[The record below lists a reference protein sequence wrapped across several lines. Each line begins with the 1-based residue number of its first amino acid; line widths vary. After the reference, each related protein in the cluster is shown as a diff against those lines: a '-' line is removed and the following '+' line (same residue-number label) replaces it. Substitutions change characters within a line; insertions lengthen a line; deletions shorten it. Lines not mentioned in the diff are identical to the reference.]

1 MSGFSQI
8 HRVQESGAS
17 CSCIFSLGEA
27 DAKAKTYSDLVRGY
41 IERKRK
47 ELIAKGDNSP
57 IDLRFLDATGRNLN
71 LSGVNLSHCD
81 FTGANL
87 TGAVL
92 SGCLTNNTN
101 FTNATL
107 TECKMHAMRGKKT
120 QFNNATLFKCHLA
133 GAIFEESSFVEAKL
147 NGCETD
153 SSVEFRSCNFNL
165 CRFNYCDMKGVTFSD
180 PNMLFTRM
188 TYCNLGGTKFL
199 SPALCIDGANTYQG
213 KKIKKD
219 IDKYL
224 PDRAS
229 KMRLIGC
236 KYDSKT
242 QIDACYKGIKYDRV
256 ADQYLSLAGL
266 TLAVTGFEYAIDQA
280 KELKEHVFSPLKTAV
295 IGAIAP
301 HMPHMPDFASYLPHF
316 TDNHFLTTAAVS
328 TIAVAFVGVG
338 TAVLKHVITEKS
350 VDWMRE
356 ALAEASGFLKKSV
369 MWTTNSAS
377 RLKDAALLLGDQKQI
392 RMVYHALEKT
402 SLGKQPGVIKAAL
415 RIMKHSMS
423 GSDEASAMVVC
434 DRKHF
439 ARALNYLSVR
449 RPAKDINL
457 IMSPNITGYSKKS
470 PSVLNLN
477 ADGTSE
483 AFWYSNDLE
492 ADRMM
497 PRAIV
502 RYDKHGAPLLKESF
516 IVTAKTP
523 STPKEIREGDIQ
535 GRHPTPSDLDA
546 LYAKNMETVMAS
558 FRQRIIYSHQLDGT
572 HFSYNP
578 NTHYV
583 EEGKKHSIIVRRLR
597 KGEIDNPDGVA
608 ILPLKGEGFFLRK
621 NREGLFLRKNRV
633 LMAEDSELIEKSKAK
648 SKVVRYSQQ
657 RSLSKDTVDPHHA
670 TRIEPKL
677 DAPSKTRPEKQARA
691 SDTSPAFGM

>member
-17 CSCIFSLGEA
+17 RSCIFSLGET
-27 DAKAKTYSDLVRGY
+27 DAKAKNYSDLVRGY

-92 SGCLTNNTN
+92 SGCLVNNTN

-120 QFNNATLFKCHLA
+120 RFNNATLFKCHLA
-133 GAIFEESSFVEAKL
+133 GAVFEESSFVEANL

-165 CRFNYCDMKGVTFSD
+165 CRFNYCNMKGVTFSD

-199 SPALCIDGANTYQG
+199 SPALCVDGANTYQG

-242 QIDACYKGIKYDRV
+242 QIDACYKGITYDRV
-256 ADQYLSLAGL
+256 ADQFLSIVGL
-266 TLAVTGFEYAIDQA
+266 TCAVTGFECAIDQA
-280 KELKEHVFSPLKTAV
+280 KELKEHVLGPLKTVA
-295 IGAIAP
+295 IDAIAP
-301 HMPHMPDFASYLPHF
+301 YMPDVSSYLPHF
-316 TDNHFLTTAAVS
+316 ADNHFLTTAAVS
-328 TIAVAFVGVG
+328 TAAVAFVGVG

-439 ARALNYLSVR
+439 ARALNYLSVK

-483 AFWYSNDLE
+483 AFWYSNDIE

-502 RYDKHGAPLLKESF
+502 RYDKNGAPLLKESF

-535 GRHPTPSDLDA
+535 GRHPTLSDLDT

-558 FRQRIIYSHQLDGT
+558 FRQRIIYSHQFDGT

-583 EEGKKHSIIVRRLR
+583 EEGRKHSIIVRRLR

-621 NREGLFLRKNRV
+621 NRV
-633 LMAEDSELIEKSKAK
+633 LMTEDSELIEKSKGKAK
-648 SKVVRYSQQ
+648 AVQYSQQ

-677 DAPSKTRPEKQARA
+677 DVPPQPKPEKQVRVSGAA
-691 SDTSPAFGM
+691 PAFGM